1 MKHIMFKSISIQN
14 FKGIK
19 ELDVLFSDKTTISG
33 QNATGKT
40 SIVDAVMWT
49 LFDKDSQGN
58 SKFEIRPL
66 DASGQKIHHVEIS
79 VKLIL
84 EVDGV
89 EYELSKIQREKWTK
103 KRGQELQEF
112 SGNQNLFEVNGF
124 PRSDKEYK
132 AFIASII
139 DEDIF
144 KMLTNPMT
152 FPAMDWKKQRE
163 LLMRFVSDVAPE
175 EVAESVENFDLI
187 AADIA
192 VASVDDCRKKYLK
205 GKKELADQQKT
216 IPVRIDELEKS
227 KADVDE
233 KALRKQEEELQ
244 AEIETAENELNNNPL
259 PSVDDLKD
267 KANIIRQKMN
277 ALSEQANLDR
287 KKQLADVQNKLIEL
301 RSQRRQA
308 MDELTRWKNKVADS
322 LEKAHNAE
330 VEYNDLG
337 EQFAK
342 IKAQTFDESQ
352 NICQYCGQELPE
364 NRQEENRK
372 RFINEQERQKALIN
386 TKAIGVRDTMRQAK
400 DDAQVADA
408 RMKEYNA
415 AVVDADKTIAVVEQ
429 SESELSKE
437 ISVTGTEE
445 YKKLTADMESIQKQ
459 VDEYNELVSKRDI
472 EKASIRAKK
481 DELQNVRNQIA
492 VALNNANINARI
504 SALRMELKDVGQKIA
519 DSDKLIYVLENYV
532 KFLADKINDRF
543 EGLEFKLFE
552 TQINGGIKETC
563 TITYN
568 GVPYSDLNSGHKIVV
583 GLEIIKTLQ
592 KLYDT
597 AAPVF
602 TDNAETLNDFNMP
615 DMDCQVIALRV
626 SDNKTLAVQ

>member
-112 SGNQNLFEVNGF
+112 SGNQNLFEINGF
-124 PRSDKEYK
+124 PKSDKEYK

-163 LLMRFVSDVAPE
+163 LLMRFVSDVTPE

-227 KADVDE
+227 KTDVDE

>member
-1 MKHIMFKSISIQN
+1 
-14 FKGIK
+14 
-19 ELDVLFSDKTTISG
+19 
-33 QNATGKT
+33 
-40 SIVDAVMWT
+40 
-49 LFDKDSQGN
+49 
-58 SKFEIRPL
+58 
-66 DASGQKIHHVEIS
+66 
-79 VKLIL
+79 
-84 EVDGV
+84 
-89 EYELSKIQREKWTK
+89 
-103 KRGQELQEF
+103 
-112 SGNQNLFEVNGF
+112 
-124 PRSDKEYK
+124 
-132 AFIASII
+132 
-139 DEDIF
+139 
-144 KMLTNPMT
+144 
-152 FPAMDWKKQRE
+152 
-163 LLMRFVSDVAPE
+163 
-175 EVAESVENFDLI
+175 
-187 AADIA
+187 
-192 VASVDDCRKKYLK
+192 
-205 GKKELADQQKT
+205 
-216 IPVRIDELEKS
+216 
-227 KADVDE
+227 
-233 KALRKQEEELQ
+233 
-244 AEIETAENELNNNPL
+244 
-259 PSVDDLKD
+259 
-267 KANIIRQKMN
+267 
-277 ALSEQANLDR
+277 
-287 KKQLADVQNKLIEL
+287 
-301 RSQRRQA
+301 

-364 NRQEENRK
+364 NRKEENRK

-415 AVVDADKTIAVVEQ
+415 AVIDAEKKIAVMEQ
-429 SESELSKE
+429 SESKLSKE

-459 VDEYNELVSKRDI
+459 IDEYNELVSKRDI
-472 EKASIRAKK
+472 EKASIREKK
-481 DELQNVRNQIA
+481 DELRNVRNQIA

-552 TQINGGIKETC
+552 TQINGGVKETC

-568 GVPYSDLNSGHKIVV
+568 GVPYSDLNSGHRIVV
-583 GLEIIKTLQ
+583 GLKIIKTLQ